1 MCYITKALARHKRAR
16 LPSVGQDGFG
26 ELLKSVDLGCLESLA
41 QIQSAFCGQ
50 KCGTSVW
57 STLCLIVI

>member
-1 MCYITKALARHKRAR
+1 MCYITKALAHHKRAR

-41 QIQSAFCGQ
+41 KIQSAFCGQ
-50 KCGTSVW
+50 K
-57 STLCLIVI
+57 